1 MAQMF
6 RDCCWAAS
14 KCPVKFSLTSSDMVS
29 QILSE
34 TRPLNITV
42 RAFYLA
48 GILKLLDLHRCEMLY
63 LEKYLMK

>member
-1 MAQMF
+1 MGQMF
-6 RDCCWAAS
+6 RDCCWAVS

-42 RAFYLA
+42 RA
-48 GILKLLDLHRCEMLY
+48 LY
-63 LEKYLMK
+63 LVF